1 MAEVRG
7 GPPKN
12 KKTCRACGERF
23 QPTTGFQKFCT
34 AECRKVGEQTE
45 RICAECG
52 ETFSRVNWSRA
63 RFCSP
68 RCANT
73 ATARKRK
80 GKKGRFGNG
89 KPAYPK
95 PGVCKNCR
103 AKFTREKPA
112 DRCCSP
118 ECSKQ
123 LSVENRRKT
132 LGTIPP
138 WGCKTKGEEF
148 CRNCGY
154 PATHLHHIVPRS
166 KTKLGHR
173 DMRNGLPLC
182 RDCHYGWHHQTVV
195 IYSDRLKSEERAFAV
210 ELTSEWW
217 VNHRYPERPY
227 DLDDLDGLTY
237 AEQAQIV
244 EDCGGISI
252 ALPPEARDRYL
263 TNNRGG
269 TDR

>member
-1 MAEVRG
+1 MSKWKDRG

-12 KKTCRACGERF
+12 KKTCRVCGERF
-23 QPTTGFQKFCT
+23 LPVTGFQKFCT
-34 AECRKVGEQTE
+34 AECRKAGEQRE
-45 RICAECG
+45 RTCVECG

-68 RCANT
+68 ACANK
-73 ATARKRK
+73 ASAAKRK

-89 KPAYPK
+89 KPSFPR
-95 PGVCKNCR
+95 PRVCEHCK
-103 AKFTREKPA
+103 AKYMQEKSSQ
-112 DRCCSP
+112 RCCSS

-138 WGCKTKGEEF
+138 WGCKTKGEAN
-148 CRNCGY
+148 CRNCGR
-154 PATHLHHIVPRS
+154 AASHLHHIVPRS
-166 KTKLGHR
+166 KTSLGHR

-195 IYSDRLKSEERAFAV
+195 IYSDRLKPEERAFAV

-217 VNHRYPERPY
+217 VDHRYPQRPY
-227 DLDDLDGLTY
+227 DPSNLEGLTY
-237 AEQAQIV
+237 DEQAQIV
-244 EDCGGISI
+244 SDCGGIEI
-252 ALPPEARDRYL
+252 AYPEEIR
-263 TNNRGG
+263 
-269 TDR
+269 